1 MTPPAPITVRRLTE
15 ADIPAVE
22 KLIDTV
28 IPWAYAVNNL
38 VEKDAHMAEEIH
50 EKKHMLRLDLQSGG
64 RDYYFLLAERQGE
77 LAGMIAHGPAN
88 TLMHMCSE
96 GASHGKRG
104 INNLLV
110 AREHQ
115 GAGVAKALFFALAKD
130 MAQQGYDEFCLDCGY
145 IHAQPIWKS
154 LLGEPQFI
162 KENCW
167 GKDIHHMGW
176 LLPLSVLN
184 S

>member
-1 MTPPAPITVRRLTE
+1 MNTTPAITLRRLSE
-15 ADIPAVE
+15 ADLPAIE
-22 KLIDTV
+22 HLIDTV
-28 IPWAYAVNNL
+28 IPWAYAANNL
-38 VEKDAHMAEEIH
+38 VEKDAHMEEEMQ

-64 RDYYFLLAERQGE
+64 KEYYFLIAERLGE
-77 LAGMIAHGPAN
+77 IAGMIAHGPAN
-88 TLMHMCSE
+88 PLMHMCSE
-96 GASHGKRG
+96 GASLGKRG

-110 AREHQ
+110 ARAHQ

-130 MAQQGYDEFCLDCGY
+130 MAQQGYEEFCLDCGY

-162 KENCW
+162 KEHCW
-167 GKDIHHMGW
+167 GQDIHHMGW

-184 S
+184 V